1 MPQLTSGIAAS
12 LGLGHF
18 WFGLGH
24 FWFGVGHFSFRT
36 CSNLCQHS
44 HFSTLVLRVS
54 VLLPFLSRLLEFV
67 FLSLLTAFLLL

>member
-1 MPQLTSGIAAS
+1 MPQLTSGIAAA

-24 FWFGVGHFSFRT
+24 FLLRT

-67 FLSLLTAFLLL
+67 FSSLLTAFLLL

>member
-12 LGLGHF
+12 L
-18 WFGLGH
+18 GLGH

-54 VLLPFLSRLLEFV
+54 VLLPFLSGLLEFV
-67 FLSLLTAFLLL
+67 FSSLLTAFLLL